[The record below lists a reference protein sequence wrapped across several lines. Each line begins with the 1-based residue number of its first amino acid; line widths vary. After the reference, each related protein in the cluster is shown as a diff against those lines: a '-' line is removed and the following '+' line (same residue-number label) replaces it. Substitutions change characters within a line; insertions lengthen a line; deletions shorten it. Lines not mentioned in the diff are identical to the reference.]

1 MKDLDAQDE
10 EIKSTEASE
19 LKILLLKQMIQRLP
33 IVLVQVRAGNN
44 SQNLFKKSQR
54 FVTFCKLQ
62 TISLEQKQ
70 NIS

>member
-1 MKDLDAQDE
+1 
-10 EIKSTEASE
+10 
-19 LKILLLKQMIQRLP
+19 MIQRLP

-44 SQNLFKKSQR
+44 PQNLFKKSQR
-54 FVTFCKLQ
+54 FVTFCELQ